1 MSTFEQ
7 VWKKLQ
13 EKEYRTAFV
22 EAQFKRSVPFQIR
35 ALRSQR
41 GWSQEQLAE
50 RSRLTQG
57 VVSRAE
63 DSDYGNLTVN
73 TILKIANGFDV
84 AFVGRFVPFSE
95 LDEWFIGLSEDK
107 IKASSF
113 EQEDRLFQSAKPARR
128 KALRSRRTLR
138 PSRASRR

>member
-1 MSTFEQ
+1 VSTFDQ

-50 RSRLTQG
+50 RSQLTQG

-95 LDEWFIGLSEDK
+95 LDEWFIGLSEDRV
-107 IKASSF
+107 KASSF
-113 EQEDRLFQSAKPARR
+113 EQEDRLLRSAKRPRR
-128 KALRSRRTLR
+128 KALRGRRISR
-138 PSRASRR
+138 PSRTSRR